1 MKRLIALTTATG
13 VVLAGSAL
21 VAPAAFAKDGDMK
34 KRGDCSASSD
44 YAVKVK
50 QKKGQLR
57 ADFWVKNN
65 APAGASW
72 TLEVIRD
79 GQTVSTSTKA
89 TRQNDDDDDDDTM
102 HTAEAKWRTWAS
114 TTGGAMTFTAS
125 GPGGETCTVTVP

>member
-13 VVLAGSAL
+13 VALAGSAL

-34 KRGDCSASSD
+34 KRGDCTASSD

-72 TLEVIRD
+72 TLDVTRD
-79 GQTVSTSTKA
+79 SATLVTSTKA
-89 TRQNDDDDDDDTM
+89 TVTNDDDDDDDAM
-102 HTAEAKWRTWAS
+102 HTAESKWRTWAS

-125 GPGGETCTVTVP
+125 GPNGEKCEVTVP